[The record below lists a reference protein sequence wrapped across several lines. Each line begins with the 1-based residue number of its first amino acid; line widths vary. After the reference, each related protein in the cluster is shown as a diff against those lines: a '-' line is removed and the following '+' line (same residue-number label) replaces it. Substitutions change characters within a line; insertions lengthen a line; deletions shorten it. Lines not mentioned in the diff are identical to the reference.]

1 MSAAMDRAL
10 MALSLE
16 EEDKPFDMPDLP
28 GFCSN
33 EKNKLSLVGRMLNP
47 ECQKM
52 STLIWRMPRKWS
64 KEGKCRGV
72 ALSQERFQFFFDH
85 EHDLL
90 DVLEKGVHTFNEWAL
105 AIERWVEEPPDDYLQ
120 FISLWVRIS
129 NIPINY
135 YTKEAIMALG
145 DLVGE
150 VKEFIFDPTKPQ
162 TQPYQRVL
170 VKFNVANSLK
180 MSRVINIKGAKPV
193 TIHYNYERIQK
204 RCFTCFRLNHEQSR
218 CPLVVKRRKDEAFAR
233 RQAISKELEL
243 KKVVLHEDD
252 PLYGILTEDQVGT
265 GAVTGKPKIV
275 KEVLDEMRQYM
286 MLATDE
292 DRIVREERVRSSVT
306 AVEQDPMLQR
316 TVLRLEAPPVISQDF
331 NKGKGVVYSYEEL
344 QKPKEGRLQSEKLM
358 ASAIRVGSA
367 GQWNAGNM
375 ARTLSDEVY
384 VGYNFMAT
392 SEGSMVFSTGFLEP
406 CASTGTKKKVYQR
419 RRPPKSRRKPR
430 PLLLADKTEGVMWD
444 KSAYK
449 SVVGSKK
456 RKVQTEVGE
465 LLVSAKSKTPKVIP
479 REGSSNA

>member
-10 MALSLE
+10 KALSLE

-52 STLIWRMPRKWS
+52 KANVEWLAS
-64 KEGKCRGV
+64 
-72 ALSQERFQFFFDH
+72 ERFQFFFDH

-252 PLYGILTEDQVGT
+252 PLYGILTEDQHWFLRTLCFGRDQEESVPAKT
-265 GAVTGKPKIV
+265 APKI
-275 KEVLDEMRQYM
+275 KEK
-286 MLATDE
+286 A
-292 DRIVREERVRSSVT
+292 
-306 AVEQDPMLQR
+306 
-316 TVLRLEAPPVISQDF
+316 
-331 NKGKGVVYSYEEL
+331 
-344 QKPKEGRLQSEKLM
+344 
-358 ASAIRVGSA
+358 
-367 GQWNAGNM
+367 
-375 ARTLSDEVY
+375 
-384 VGYNFMAT
+384 
-392 SEGSMVFSTGFLEP
+392 
-406 CASTGTKKKVYQR
+406 
-419 RRPPKSRRKPR
+419 
-430 PLLLADKTEGVMWD
+430 
-444 KSAYK
+444 
-449 SVVGSKK
+449 
-456 RKVQTEVGE
+456 
-465 LLVSAKSKTPKVIP
+465 
-479 REGSSNA
+479 

>member
-1 MSAAMDRAL
+1 

-33 EKNKLSLVGRMLNP
+33 EKNKLSLVGRMLNRVS
-47 ECQKM
+47 KM
-52 STLIWRMPRKWS
+52 STRSENARKWS

-180 MSRVINIKGAKPV
+180 MSRV
-193 TIHYNYERIQK
+193 
-204 RCFTCFRLNHEQSR
+204 
-218 CPLVVKRRKDEAFAR
+218 
-233 RQAISKELEL
+233 
-243 KKVVLHEDD
+243 
-252 PLYGILTEDQVGT
+252 GT

-275 KEVLDEMRQYM
+275 KEVLDEMRQYL

-292 DRIVREERVRSSVT
+292 DRIIREERVRSSVA

-344 QKPKEGRLQSEKLM
+344 QKPKEGKLQSEKFM
-358 ASAIRVGSA
+358 ASAIRAGSA

-375 ARTLSDEVY
+375 DRTLSDEVY

-392 SEGSMVFSTGFLEP
+392 TEGSTVFSTGSLEP
-406 CASTGTKKKVYQR
+406 CASAGTKKKVYQR
-419 RRPPKSRRKPR
+419 RRPPKSRRKPI

-444 KSAYK
+444 KAADK

-456 RKVQTEVGE
+456 RKAETEVGE

-479 REGSSNA
+479 REGSPNA